1 MRVTKVNVAVRF
13 SKEMRDGAW
22 KSIELGAEATLDEGE
37 SREEATNALY
47 TDLTAD
53 LRQLWKGNGK
63 PATTEQPQV
72 APSDNG
78 QRRPYPV

>member
-37 SREEATNALY
+37 NREEATSALY

-53 LRQLWKGNGK
+53 LRRLWNNGK
-63 PATTEQPQV
+63 PAEQTPTTTDEQAD
-72 APSDNG
+72 APPKG
-78 QRRPYPV
+78 YPV